1 MPVEAVIDIELCQGH
16 ISIRVIAREMK
27 LVIEQAP
34 SANLSPVGLEELRAV
49 VINEK
54 GVEGDKD
61 DGGNDSQP
69 SFVLADG
76 KDMFSYHRINFC

>member
-1 MPVEAVIDIELCQGH
+1 MSVEAVIDVELCQGH
-16 ISIRVIAREMK
+16 IGIRVITRKMK
-27 LVIEQAP
+27 LIVEQAP
-34 SANLSPVGLEELRAV
+34 SANLSPVGLEEFRAV

-54 GVEGDKD
+54 GVEGDKEAGRD
-61 DGGNDSQP
+61 DSQP